1 MRYEIIN
8 EKKRLMGI
16 TNAQLSEMTGVT
28 LSTLDKI
35 TSGANQNPKLGTLK
49 AIAKAINC
57 TLDDFDDIAVN
68 SLSSA
73 ALTLAR
79 KYDALDDHGKM
90 VLDSIADLETQRL
103 AVPDRLL
110 AQLLLDMLEL
120 VVKVPVD
127 LQEFLVR
134 VGVCITELDFG
145 FQLGNPGVLLRLVPV
160 HRHVL
165 VADLLATAE
174 QICKTSV
181 ERPSSRTDDTGR
193 EAGVADASA
202 CVFSRHDSYLLMFFR
217 RALPVSLSSHF
228 RNSAGGNH
236 VASVYILWAIKKR
249 PGPKPRFLK

>member
-90 VLDSIADLETQRL
+90 VLDAIADLETQRL
-103 AVPDRLL
+103 AVPDRSSPEAHAEARKMVEEAL
-110 AQLLLDMLEL
+110 ASTAVRQA
-120 VVKVPVD
+120 
-127 LQEFLVR
+127 QE
-134 VGVCITELDFG
+134 
-145 FQLGNPGVLLRLVPV
+145 
-160 HRHVL
+160 
-165 VADLLATAE
+165 A
-174 QICKTSV
+174 
-181 ERPSSRTDDTGR
+181 
-193 EAGVADASA
+193 
-202 CVFSRHDSYLLMFFR
+202 
-217 RALPVSLSSHF
+217 
-228 RNSAGGNH
+228 
-236 VASVYILWAIKKR
+236 
-249 PGPKPRFLK
+249 